1 MGRDGI
7 AQGPR
12 SNQVRP
18 SLKSPFKGFMSM
30 RKAFVP
36 LLASLLLCGAATGA
50 LVATG
55 AQAQTGTR
63 NPVMLAQNTET
74 PPQNIGR
81 VHRFNPA
88 DIAAF
93 HKQRC
98 EDGYARSVG
107 RMAYLE
113 TRLSLTGSQQ
123 SLFSAWRSVRLDIAK
138 RHADACTARDISQ
151 GRQQVSP
158 VDRMAR
164 MEDRL
169 KKRIADL
176 DAERPAFAA
185 LYSALSPE
193 QQKPLAPHHHRMMHR
208 GMGRHG
214 GMGHGMIRFGMMRPG
229 MMNRG
234 PMNGQPPATPP
245 Q

>member
-1 MGRDGI
+1 
-7 AQGPR
+7 
-12 SNQVRP
+12 
-18 SLKSPFKGFMSM
+18 MSM
-30 RKAFVP
+30 RKAVVP

-74 PPQNIGR
+74 PPTNMGR
-81 VHRFNPA
+81 MHRFNPA
-88 DIAAF
+88 DMAAF

-113 TRLSLTGSQQ
+113 TRLNLTGSQQ
-123 SLFSAWRSVRLDIAK
+123 SLFSAWRSVRLGIAK
-138 RHADACTARDISQ
+138 RRADACAARDMSQ
-151 GRQQVSP
+151 PRQQINP
-158 VDRMAR
+158 VDRMAH

-185 LYSALSPE
+185 LYGALSPD
-193 QQKPLAPHHHRMMHR
+193 QQKALTPHRHRMTH
-208 GMGRHG
+208 GRHG
-214 GMGHGMIRFGMMRPG
+214 MRGHGMMGRGMMRPG
-229 MMNRG
+229 AMPHG
-234 PMNGQPPATPP
+234 PMNGQPPAPPP

>member
-1 MGRDGI
+1 
-7 AQGPR
+7 
-12 SNQVRP
+12 
-18 SLKSPFKGFMSM
+18 M

-50 LVATG
+50 LVAPG

-63 NPVMLAQNTET
+63 NPVMLAQNTEM
-74 PPQNIGR
+74 PAANMGR
-81 VHRFNPA
+81 MHRFNPA
-88 DIAAF
+88 DMAAR

-113 TRLSLTGSQQ
+113 ARLNLTGSQQ
-123 SLFSAWRSVRLDIAK
+123 SLFSAWRSVKLDIAK
-138 RHADACTARDISQ
+138 RHADTCAQRDVSQ
-151 GRQQVSP
+151 VGKEVSP

-185 LYSALSPE
+185 LYSALSPD
-193 QQKPLAPHHHRMMHR
+193 QQKALTPHRHGMMH
-208 GMGRHG
+208 GRHG
-214 GMGHGMIRFGMMRPG
+214 MRGHGMMGQGMMRPRT
-229 MMNRG
+229 MSPG
-234 PMNGQPPATPP
+234 PMNGQPPAPPP

>member
-1 MGRDGI
+1 
-7 AQGPR
+7 
-12 SNQVRP
+12 
-18 SLKSPFKGFMSM
+18 M

-63 NPVMLAQNTET
+63 NPVMLAQNAET
-74 PPQNIGR
+74 PPSNMGR
-81 VHRFNPA
+81 MHRFSPA

-113 TRLSLTGSQQ
+113 TRLNLTGSQQ
-123 SLFSAWRSVRLDIAK
+123 SLFSAWRSVKLGIAK
-138 RHADACTARDISQ
+138 RHADACTAGDVSQ
-151 GRQQVSP
+151 AHQQVSP

-185 LYSALSPE
+185 LYGALSPE
-193 QQKPLAPHHHRMMHR
+193 QQKALAPHRHRMMHR
-208 GMGRHG
+208 GMGRHR
-214 GMGHGMIRFGMMRPG
+214 GMTGHGMRPG

-234 PMNGQPPATPP
+234 PMNGQPPAPP
-245 Q
+245 PR

>member
-1 MGRDGI
+1 
-7 AQGPR
+7 
-12 SNQVRP
+12 
-18 SLKSPFKGFMSM
+18 MSM

-63 NPVMLAQNTET
+63 NPMMLAQNTET
-74 PPQNIGR
+74 PPANTGR
-81 VHRFNPA
+81 MHRFSPA

-113 TRLSLTGSQQ
+113 TRLNLTGSQQ
-123 SLFSAWRSVRLDIAK
+123 SLFSAWRSVRLDSAK
-138 RHADACTARDISQ
+138 RRADACTQHDISQ
-151 GRQQVSP
+151 VGKEVSP
-158 VDRMAR
+158 VDRMTR

-176 DAERPAFAA
+176 DAERPVFAA
-185 LYSALSPE
+185 LYNALSPD
-193 QQKPLAPHHHRMMHR
+193 QQKALAPHRHGMMH
-208 GMGRHG
+208 GRHG
-214 GMGHGMIRFGMMRPG
+214 MMGRGMMQPG

-234 PMNGQPPATPP
+234 Q
-245 Q
+245 

>member
-1 MGRDGI
+1 
-7 AQGPR
+7 
-12 SNQVRP
+12 
-18 SLKSPFKGFMSM
+18 MSM

-63 NPVMLAQNTET
+63 NPVMLAQNNET
-74 PPQNIGR
+74 PPANMGR
-81 VHRFNPA
+81 MHQFNPA
-88 DIAAF
+88 DMAAR
-93 HKQRC
+93 HKLRC

-113 TRLSLTGSQQ
+113 TRLNLTGSQQ
-123 SLFSAWRSVRLDIAK
+123 SLFSAWRSVRLGIAK
-138 RHADACTARDISQ
+138 RHADACAQRDISQ
-151 GRQQVSP
+151 VGKEVSP

-185 LYSALSPE
+185 LYGALSPD
-193 QQKPLAPHHHRMMHR
+193 QQKALAPHRHGMMR
-208 GMGRHG
+208 QGMGRHR
-214 GMGHGMIRFGMMRPG
+214 GMSRGMMRHNMGP
-229 MMNRG
+229 G
-234 PMNGQPPATPP
+234 PMNGATNGQPPAPPP

>member
-7 AQGPR
+7 AYGAR
-12 SNQVRP
+12 SNQVWP
-18 SLKSPFKGFMSM
+18 SLKLPFKGFMSM

-74 PPQNIGR
+74 PPANMGR
-81 VHRFNPA
+81 MHRFSPA
-88 DIAAF
+88 DIAAR

-113 TRLSLTGSQQ
+113 TRLNLTGSQQ
-123 SLFSAWRSVRLDIAK
+123 SLFSAWRSVRLGIAM
-138 RHADACTARDISQ
+138 RQADACAARDMSQ
-151 GRQQVSP
+151 PRQQVSP

-185 LYSALSPE
+185 LYNALSPE
-193 QQKPLAPHHHRMMHR
+193 QQKALTPHRHGMMR
-208 GMGRHG
+208 GRHG
-214 GMGHGMIRFGMMRPG
+214 MRGHGMMGRGMMRPG
-229 MMNRG
+229 R
-234 PMNGQPPATPP
+234 MNGQPPAPPP

>member
-1 MGRDGI
+1 
-7 AQGPR
+7 
-12 SNQVRP
+12 
-18 SLKSPFKGFMSM
+18 MSM

-74 PPQNIGR
+74 PPANMGR
-81 VHRFNPA
+81 MHRFSPA
-88 DIAAF
+88 DMAAR

-113 TRLSLTGSQQ
+113 ARLNLTGSQQ
-123 SLFSAWRSVRLDIAK
+123 SLFSAWRSVKLGIAK
-138 RHADACTARDISQ
+138 RHADACVARDMSQ
-151 GRQQVSP
+151 PRQQISP
-158 VDRMAR
+158 VDRMTR

-169 KKRIADL
+169 KARIGDL

-185 LYSALSPE
+185 LYGALSPD
-193 QQKPLAPHHHRMMHR
+193 QQKALAPHRHGRMH
-208 GMGRHG
+208 GRHG
-214 GMGHGMIRFGMMRPG
+214 MRGHGMMGRGMMR
-229 MMNRG
+229 RG
-234 PMNGQPPATPP
+234 PMNGQPPAPPP

>member
-1 MGRDGI
+1 
-7 AQGPR
+7 
-12 SNQVRP
+12 
-18 SLKSPFKGFMSM
+18 M

-55 AQAQTGTR
+55 AQAQTETR

-74 PPQNIGR
+74 PPANTGHM
-81 VHRFNPA
+81 HRFSPA
-88 DIAAF
+88 DMAAF

-113 TRLSLTGSQQ
+113 TRLGLTGSQQ
-123 SLFSAWRSVRLDIAK
+123 SLFSALRSVRLGIAK
-138 RHADACTARDISQ
+138 EHADACAAHDVSQ
-151 GRQQVSP
+151 MRQQASP

-169 KKRIADL
+169 KKRIADM

-185 LYSALSPE
+185 LYGALSPE
-193 QQKPLAPHHHRMMHR
+193 QQKALTPHHHHMM
-208 GMGRHG
+208 HG
-214 GMGHGMIRFGMMRPG
+214 GMHGQDMRDRGMMRPNMG
-229 MMNRG
+229 PR
-234 PMNGQPPATPP
+234 PMNGQPPAPPP

>member
-1 MGRDGI
+1 
-7 AQGPR
+7 
-12 SNQVRP
+12 
-18 SLKSPFKGFMSM
+18 M
-30 RKAFVP
+30 RKVFVP
-36 LLASLLLCGAATGA
+36 LLASLLLCGAAASA

-55 AQAQTGTR
+55 AQAQTDTR
-63 NPVMLAQNTET
+63 NPVMLAQNTQT
-74 PPQNIGR
+74 PPANTGHMQ
-81 VHRFNPA
+81 RFSPT

-98 EDGYARSVG
+98 EDGYARAVG

-113 TRLSLTGSQQ
+113 TRLNLTGSQQ
-123 SLFSAWRSVRLDIAK
+123 SLFSAWRSVRLGIAK
-138 RHADACTARDISQ
+138 RHADACAARDISQ

-169 KKRIADL
+169 KARIADL

-185 LYSALSPE
+185 LYGALSPE
-193 QQKPLAPHHHRMMHR
+193 QQKALAPHHHRMMHG
-208 GMGRHG
+208 GMGRHHE
-214 GMGHGMIRFGMMRPG
+214 MGRGMMRPG

-234 PMNGQPPATPP
+234 PMNGTTNGQTPAP

>member
-1 MGRDGI
+1 
-7 AQGPR
+7 
-12 SNQVRP
+12 
-18 SLKSPFKGFMSM
+18 M

-74 PPQNIGR
+74 PPANMGR
-81 VHRFNPA
+81 MHRFDPA
-88 DIAAF
+88 DMAAR

-98 EDGYARSVG
+98 EDDYARSVG

-113 TRLSLTGSQQ
+113 TRLNLTGSQQ
-123 SLFSAWRSVRLDIAK
+123 SLFSAWRSVKLDIAK
-138 RHADACTARDISQ
+138 SHADSCAQRDASQARKE
-151 GRQQVSP
+151 VSP

-185 LYSALSPE
+185 LYGALSPD
-193 QQKPLAPHHHRMMHR
+193 QQKVLTPHRHGMMH
-208 GMGRHG
+208 GRHG
-214 GMGHGMIRFGMMRPG
+214 MMGRGMMRH
-229 MMNRG
+229 G
-234 PMNGQPPATPP
+234 PMNSQPAAPPP

>member
-1 MGRDGI
+1 
-7 AQGPR
+7 
-12 SNQVRP
+12 
-18 SLKSPFKGFMSM
+18 M
-30 RKAFVP
+30 RKAVVP
-36 LLASLLLCGAATGA
+36 LLASLLLYGAATGA

-55 AQAQTGTR
+55 AQAQTETR
-63 NPVMLAQNTET
+63 NPVMLAQNAQT
-74 PPQNIGR
+74 PPANMGR
-81 VHRFNPA
+81 MHRFNPA
-88 DIAAF
+88 DMAAF

-113 TRLSLTGSQQ
+113 TRLNLTGSQQ
-123 SLFSAWRSVRLDIAK
+123 SLFSTWRSVRLGIAK
-138 RHADACTARDISQ
+138 HRADACAARDISQ
-151 GRQQVSP
+151 GRQQMSP

-169 KKRIADL
+169 KARIADL

-185 LYSALSPE
+185 LYGALSPD
-193 QQKPLAPHHHRMMHR
+193 QQKALAPHHHRMMHR
-208 GMGRHG
+208 GMG
-214 GMGHGMIRFGMMRPG
+214 GHRGMMGRGMRSG

-234 PMNGQPPATPP
+234 PTNGQPPAPAP

>member
-1 MGRDGI
+1 
-7 AQGPR
+7 
-12 SNQVRP
+12 
-18 SLKSPFKGFMSM
+18 M

-63 NPVMLAQNTET
+63 NPVMLAQNNET
-74 PPQNIGR
+74 PPANMDR
-81 VHRFNPA
+81 MHRFNPA
-88 DIAAF
+88 DMAAR

-98 EDGYARSVG
+98 EDGYAQSVG

-113 TRLSLTGSQQ
+113 TRLNLTGPQQ
-123 SLFSAWRSVRLDIAK
+123 SLFSAWRSVRLGIAK
-138 RHADACTARDISQ
+138 RHADACTQHDVSQ
-151 GRQQVSP
+151 VHEEVSP

-176 DAERPAFAA
+176 EAERPAFAA
-185 LYSALSPE
+185 LYGALSPD
-193 QQKPLAPHHHRMMHR
+193 QQKALAPHRHGMMRGHR
-208 GMGRHG
+208 GMR
-214 GMGHGMIRFGMMRPG
+214 GHGMMGRGVMRP
-229 MMNRG
+229 R
-234 PMNGQPPATPP
+234 PMNGQPPAPPP

>member
-1 MGRDGI
+1 
-7 AQGPR
+7 
-12 SNQVRP
+12 
-18 SLKSPFKGFMSM
+18 M

-63 NPVMLAQNTET
+63 NPVMLAQNTEM
-74 PPQNIGR
+74 PPANMGR
-81 VHRFNPA
+81 MHRFNPA
-88 DIAAF
+88 DMAAR

-113 TRLSLTGSQQ
+113 ARLNLTGSQQ
-123 SLFSAWRSVRLDIAK
+123 SLFSAWRSVKLDIAK
-138 RHADACTARDISQ
+138 RHADTCAQRDVSQ
-151 GRQQVSP
+151 VGKEVSP

-185 LYSALSPE
+185 LYSALSPD
-193 QQKPLAPHHHRMMHR
+193 QQKALTPHRHGMMH
-208 GMGRHG
+208 GRHG
-214 GMGHGMIRFGMMRPG
+214 MRGHGMMGRGMMRPRT
-229 MMNRG
+229 MSPG
-234 PMNGQPPATPP
+234 PMNGQPPAPPP

>member
-1 MGRDGI
+1 
-7 AQGPR
+7 
-12 SNQVRP
+12 
-18 SLKSPFKGFMSM
+18 MSM

-50 LVATG
+50 LVATNAL
-55 AQAQTGTR
+55 AQPAPH
-63 NPVMLAQNTET
+63 NPIMLAQNTEA
-74 PPQNIGR
+74 PPASAANMGR
-81 VHRFNPA
+81 MHRFSPA

-98 EDGYARSVG
+98 EDGYARAVG

-113 TRLSLTGSQQ
+113 TRLGLTSQQQ
-123 SLFSAWRSVRLDIAK
+123 SLFSSWRSVKLDIAK
-138 RHADACTARDISQ
+138 RQADACAQRDVNQ
-151 GRQQVSP
+151 DRKDVSP
-158 VDRMAR
+158 VDRMSR

-185 LYSALSPE
+185 LYGVLSPE
-193 QQKPLAPHHHRMMHR
+193 QQKALAPHHHRMMR
-208 GMGRHG
+208 GGRG
-214 GMGHGMIRFGMMRPG
+214 RERGMMRPR

-234 PMNGQPPATPP
+234 PMNGQPPAPS
-245 Q
+245 QQ

>member
-1 MGRDGI
+1 
-7 AQGPR
+7 
-12 SNQVRP
+12 
-18 SLKSPFKGFMSM
+18 M

-36 LLASLLLCGAATGA
+36 LLASLLLYGAATGA

-74 PPQNIGR
+74 PPANMGR
-81 VHRFNPA
+81 MHRFDPA
-88 DIAAF
+88 DMAAR

-113 TRLSLTGSQQ
+113 TRLNLTGSQQ
-123 SLFSAWRSVRLDIAK
+123 SLFSAWRSVKLDIAK
-138 RHADACTARDISQ
+138 RHADSCAQRDASQ
-151 GRQQVSP
+151 TRKEVSP

-185 LYSALSPE
+185 LYGALSPD
-193 QQKPLAPHHHRMMHR
+193 QQKVLTPHRHGMMH
-208 GMGRHG
+208 GRHG
-214 GMGHGMIRFGMMRPG
+214 MMGRGMMRH
-229 MMNRG
+229 G
-234 PMNGQPPATPP
+234 PMNSQPAAPPP

>member
-1 MGRDGI
+1 
-7 AQGPR
+7 
-12 SNQVRP
+12 
-18 SLKSPFKGFMSM
+18 MSM

-50 LVATG
+50 LAATG
-55 AQAQTGTR
+55 AQAQTETR

-74 PPQNIGR
+74 PPASANMGR
-81 VHRFNPA
+81 MHRFSPA
-88 DIAAF
+88 DMAAF

-113 TRLSLTGSQQ
+113 TRLNLTGSQQ
-123 SLFSAWRSVRLDIAK
+123 SLFAAWRSVRLGIAK
-138 RHADACTARDISQ
+138 SHADACAARDISQ
-151 GRQQVSP
+151 ARQETSP

-164 MEDRL
+164 MEGRL
-169 KKRIADL
+169 KKRIADM

-185 LYSALSPE
+185 LYGALSPE
-193 QQKPLAPHHHRMMHR
+193 QQKAFTPHHHMMHR
-208 GMGRHG
+208 GMGHHHEMDR
-214 GMGHGMIRFGMMRPG
+214 GMMRPG
-229 MMNRG
+229 MRNQG
-234 PMNGQPPATPP
+234 PMNGQPPAPSP